1 MKTGILLIIAFFLPL
16 TAQTSPDTGKLAAA
30 PPSAATNTAA
40 VDPLLPAQDLLK
52 KGKYAEAAVAFEAI
66 VEKNPT
72 SADARTGLVRSLMRA
87 HKFAEA
93 EDAAKKAVGAIP
105 SSALVH
111 ATMGDVN
118 FRLGKLSET
127 EGEYRTALTL
137 DPNSA
142 RGWLGLGRVF
152 DFVSMHKRAA
162 AAFEKA
168 HQLDPEDAQIF
179 EHWLHSLPRTEQL
192 EAFKKRAG
200 ANPDTYEA
208 RHLKYLAE
216 VTQKKPRQMVTEIK
230 PMELKM
236 MPYGLEV
243 TGVYDINRSG
253 PMTIRKGYG
262 LQVKFNDR
270 ASSVL
275 LLDTGA
281 DGITIGRKLAEKAGV
296 VKIVDSYIGGIG
308 DQGSVESY
316 LGWVDKINIAGVEFR
331 NFIVDVS
338 SKNDVADEAGLVGAD
353 VFDKFLITLDF
364 RDWRLLLA
372 PLPKDPASAPS
383 DDDEV
388 AQDRYI
394 APEMQSY
401 TKFFRFGHDL
411 VVPVVV
417 SDKTVGNFI
426 LDTGAEL
433 NNISPTFAAQVTKAS
448 YQGDFEVKG
457 VSGRVDRVMTG
468 NKVILQFA
476 RMRIESHDL
485 PVFSTDNA
493 SAWDGTEI
501 AGFIGIRTLVQT
513 KMTIDYRDGLVNL
526 EVYEFK
532 KARE

>member
-1 MKTGILLIIAFFLPL
+1 MKTGILLSFALFLPL
-16 TAQTSPDTGKLAAA
+16 TAQTAPDTPKHAD
-30 PPSAATNTAA
+30 PPSAATNTAV

-52 KGKYAEAAVAFEAI
+52 KGKYVEAAAAFEAI
-66 VEKNPT
+66 VEKNPA

-87 HKFAEA
+87 HKFDEA
-93 EDAAKKAVGAIP
+93 EDAAKKAAVSLP

-118 FRLGKLSET
+118 FRLGKLGET
-127 EGEYRTALTL
+127 EGEYRTALKL
-137 DPNSA
+137 DGNSA
-142 RGWLGLGRVF
+142 RGWFGLGLVF
-152 DFVSMHKRAA
+152 DIVSMHKRAG
-162 AAFEKA
+162 AAFATA

-179 EHWLHSLPRTEQL
+179 EHWLDSLPPAEQL
-192 EAFKKRAG
+192 EALKKRAG
-200 ANPDTYEA
+200 ANPDTVEA
-208 RHLKYLAE
+208 RRLKYLTE
-216 VTQKKPRQMVTEIK
+216 VAQKKPGQLVTEIK

-236 MPYGLEV
+236 MPYGRQE
-243 TGVYDINRSG
+243 TGVYDINRNG

-296 VKIVDSYIGGIG
+296 VKIVDSYLGGIG

-316 LGWVDKINIAGVEFR
+316 LAWVDKINIAGVEFR
-331 NFIVDVS
+331 NFIVEVS
-338 SKNDVADEAGLVGAD
+338 SKNDIADEAGLVGAD
-353 VFDKFLITLDF
+353 VFNKFLITLDF
-364 RDWRLLLA
+364 RNWKLLLA
-372 PLPKDPASAPS
+372 PLPKDPASSTS

-388 AQDRYI
+388 ARDRYI

-401 TKFFRFGHDL
+401 TKCFHFGHDL

-426 LDTGAEL
+426 LDTGGDM
-433 NNISPTFAAQVTKAS
+433 NTISPKFAAQVTKAS
-448 YQGDFEVKG
+448 YQGDYQMKG

-468 NKVILQFA
+468 DKVILQFA

-485 PVFSTDNA
+485 PVFSMDNV
-493 SAWDGTEI
+493 SAWEGTEI

-526 EVYEFK
+526 EVYEIK